1 MVYQVLFLSWQEA
14 LHPDRKAFWAV
25 SALCSW
31 MASLW
36 TWRRELRSRLE
47 SYLDAQATAAAMAR
61 CARTRVAVRKKPTV
75 SPATVDSRP
84 TLEPSATKVQTLTLT
99 VETFCRWLHRS
110 IDSIHWCSLYRL
122 FIKDWCS
129 FLANLMAN
137 LPSFIIFIFMYACEK
152 MALWITWFM
161 SSVNT
166 ALLYCLNTFF
176 QVL

>member
-47 SYLDAQATAAAMAR
+47 SYLDAQATAAAMAH
-61 CARTRVAVRKKPTV
+61 CAKTRVAVRKKPTV
-75 SPATVDSRP
+75 SPATVDALP

-99 VETFCRWLHRS
+99 VETFCHWLHRS
-110 IDSIHWCSLYRL
+110 KDSIHWCCLCRL
-122 FIKDWCS
+122 FIKDWRS
-129 FLANLMAN
+129 FLAWKPNGKPAFLHPFYLYVRLWEN
-137 LPSFIIFIFMYACEK
+137 GFMDHLIYELSKHC
-152 MALWITWFM
+152 IT
-161 SSVNT
+161 
-166 ALLYCLNTFF
+166 LLS
-176 QVL
+176 

>member
-99 VETFCRWLHRS
+99 VETFCHWLHRS

-122 FIKDWCS
+122 FIKD
-129 FLANLMAN
+129 FLAWKPNGKPAFFHFYLHVRLWENCAMD
-137 LPSFIIFIFMYACEK
+137 SVGQVTWEK
-152 MALWITWFM
+152 
-161 SSVNT
+161 
-166 ALLYCLNTFF
+166 
-176 QVL
+176 